1 MREPEMT
8 PAEMETELRALRS
21 ELDAQVDGTKARH
34 IEWRRLGLIA
44 KLSGLLSSFAGL
56 GFIITNLVVP
66 RAPANSIFHDE
77 LVMMSIF
84 FILLAV
90 PLMIMGQALHRSP
103 QLSIGRSRT
112 PPS

>member
-1 MREPEMT
+1 MT

-66 RAPANSIFHDE
+66 RAPANSI
-77 LVMMSIF
+77 S
-84 FILLAV
+84 
-90 PLMIMGQALHRSP
+90 GQQRTRSSP
-103 QLSIGRSRT
+103 
-112 PPS
+112 